1 MLALCLLQNPSLKPL
16 GGFAMEFRTYDEFW
30 PFYVSQH
37 SKAATRR
44 WHFVGTG
51 AVIVCII
58 LAVAV
63 NAWFLL
69 LAPIIGYG
77 LAWFS
82 HFFIEGN
89 KPATFGH
96 PLWSLRA
103 DFHMFGLML
112 TGRMDDEIRRLE
124 AEHSKRQRAWNGTS
138 RNGLE

>member
-1 MLALCLLQNPSLKPL
+1 
-16 GGFAMEFRTYDEFW
+16 MEFRNYDEFW

-44 WHFVGTG
+44 WHFVGTS

-63 NAWFLL
+63 NARFLL
-69 LAPIIGYG
+69 LAPVIAYG

-124 AEHSKRQRAWNGTS
+124 VERRKRQRA
-138 RNGLE
+138 